1 LRISKTT
8 SKVPADQVAYSPHS
22 RQAVEKLPLK
32 FFNGVQ
38 LYGLLPGEELEDLV
52 FQEGTWNHRL
62 YFFRRLITADT
73 LLLLTTN
80 YMVVIQEDLKLK
92 VGWIVSYIPR
102 DCIAGMGSSP
112 GDACTQL
119 IVQLKRKNQTTDIKF
134 LLTEETANAWLA
146 LWPRGSIPMQELVAA
161 SK

>member
-1 LRISKTT
+1 M
-8 SKVPADQVAYSPHS
+8 
-22 RQAVEKLPLK
+22 
-32 FFNGVQ
+32 
-38 LYGLLPGEELEDLV
+38 
-52 FQEGTWNHRL
+52 
-62 YFFRRLITADT
+62 
-73 LLLLTTN
+73 LTTN
-80 YMVVIQEDLKLK
+80 YLVVIQEDMKLK

-119 IVQLKRKNQTTDIKF
+119 VVQLKRKDQTTGIKF

-146 LWPRGSIPMQELVAA
+146 LWSRRCIPMQKLVAA